1 MNASSSSGT
10 AWCAAGAPEYPE
22 QGGRAAWPFE
32 PLRPLSYGAIIADP
46 PWAYEMRSANGYA
59 KSPEAHYATM
69 TEAEIAALP
78 VGHLAG
84 RDCLLFL
91 WSTWP
96 HLPVAMRV
104 MAAWGFTYRTGGS
117 WTKLTR
123 SGKRAFGTGYIFC
136 SATEPFL
143 IGTIGEPAYRSKSIR
158 NLIES
163 ERREHS
169 RKPPEAR
176 AMIEKLLP
184 DVFACEL
191 FAREPWPGHHVW
203 GNEACRFLTA
213 EPGPAHRGLHRGAMG
228 REIARKVRTRF
239 GQEARA
245 LHDMGQ
251 DGGGEP
257 RIGGRTLFDKPLDGA
272 QVDHKSLACGSG
284 GDGCPNAAR
293 LVTGKGRNG
302 NEAQD
307 KDGGQTAHEH
317 KSSGP
322 ER

>member
-1 MNASSSSGT
+1 MNTSSSSGT
-10 AWCAAGAPEYPE
+10 
-22 QGGRAAWPFE
+22 AWPFE

-69 TEAEIAALP
+69 TEAKIAALP

-96 HLPVAMRV
+96 HLPVAMRI

-123 SGKRAFGTGYIFC
+123 SGKRAFGTGYIFR

-176 AMIEKLLP
+176 AMIETLLP

-191 FAREPWPGHHVW
+191 FARETWPGHQVW
-203 GNEACRFLTA
+203 GNEAGKFGLSAPLRQAQDTEPVSESLGGRAIGSAVSVAPVQVLPGDPVVYPEGLDSQFSLLRKEFVA
-213 EPGPAHRGLHRGAMG
+213 ERSQRLPIDLDAADLRRDRQGPDRLDDTRPIGRGSGLDEGKH
-228 REIARKVRTRF
+228 E
-239 GQEARA
+239 Q
-245 LHDMGQ
+245 D
-251 DGGGEP
+251 DGGLAH
-257 RIGGRTLFDKPLDGA
+257 GR
-272 QVDHKSLACGSG
+272 
-284 GDGCPNAAR
+284 
-293 LVTGKGRNG
+293 
-302 NEAQD
+302 
-307 KDGGQTAHEH
+307 

-322 ER
+322 GR